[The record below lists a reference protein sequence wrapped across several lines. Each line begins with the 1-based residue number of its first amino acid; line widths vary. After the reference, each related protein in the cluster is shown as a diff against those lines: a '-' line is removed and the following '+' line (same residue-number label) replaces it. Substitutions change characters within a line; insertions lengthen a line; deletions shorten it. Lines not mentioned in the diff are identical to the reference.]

1 MRQLLVLGAV
11 IAAQVWWLPQS
22 WGDEGQPRRSKDVA
36 GPAGSGVVVGD
47 LDNDGRLDLLGPAVP
62 AKRRLVTLDDG
73 TKLPLDPA
81 GLLVTQTLKGR
92 FIVDWNSPLTV
103 AESGGPIPIKLRNVP
118 LTLNLRDIGGGKQGV
133 VRLRGRRGR
142 PRSNCGC
149 GLPLARRQCGWKSR
163 PCAPIR
169 RARRKPETNRCGCGC
184 ALTPRRSRSCPW
196 REPSPSE
203 SWAAPTDNRRL
214 PRPARRYI

>member
-36 GPAGSGVVVGD
+36 GPAGLGVVVGD

-133 VRLRGRRGR
+133 VRLR
-142 PRSNCGC
+142 
-149 GLPLARRQCGWKSR
+149 
-163 PCAPIR
+163 AP
-169 RARRKPETNRCGCGC
+169 AGE
-184 ALTPRRSRSCPW
+184 
-196 REPSPSE
+196 
-203 SWAAPTDNRRL
+203 AAVELRL
-214 PRPARRYI
+214 RPATGKTPVRLEITPVRADQEGEAKAGDKPLRLRLRSDAAEIEVVPVEGTVAVRVVGGANR